1 MEVNVKVTVDL
12 GDRTMSLLGGVMAAN
27 AGIAKATESCTKVLE
42 KYAEEPAEQTN
53 ETAAAPAE
61 KPTRTRRTKEQ
72 IAAETAKPAPVKEPV
87 KVEAPEPEEEAAPD
101 FATLS
106 DEDKVGALR
115 TKVSQYT
122 KKGKSADIR
131 FMLAQFD
138 ARTVSQDEPLKPE
151 DYDAFNEAL
160 ERYGAG
166 ESVTDIFP
174 ELN

>member
-12 GDRTMSLLGGVMAAN
+12 GDRTMSLLGGAMAAN
-27 AGIAKATESCTKVLE
+27 AGIAKATDTVNKVLV
-42 KYAEEPAEQTN
+42 KYADEPAEKSD
-53 ETAAAPAE
+53 APQPE

-72 IAAETAKPAPVKEPV
+72 IAAAPTKEPV
-87 KVEAPEPEEEAAPD
+87 KVEAPEPKEEAAPD

-166 ESVTDIFP
+166 ASVTDIFP

>member
-27 AGIAKATESCTKVLE
+27 AGIAKATDTVNKVPE
-42 KYAEEPAEQTN
+42 KYADEPAEQAT
-53 ETAAAPAE
+53 AAPAE
-61 KPTRTRRTKEQ
+61 KPTRSRRTKDQ
-72 IAAETAKPAPVKEPV
+72 IAAETAKPAPAKEPV
-87 KVEAPEPEEEAAPD
+87 KVEAPEPEEAATD

-106 DEDKVGALR
+106 DEDKISALR
-115 TKVSQYT
+115 TKVAMHT

-174 ELN
+174 ELK

>member
-27 AGIAKATESCTKVLE
+27 AGIAKATDTANKVLE
-42 KYAEEPAEQTN
+42 KYADEPAEQAT
-53 ETAAAPAE
+53 AAPAE
-61 KPTRTRRTKEQ
+61 KPTRSRRTKDQ
-72 IAAETAKPAPVKEPV
+72 IAAETAKPAPAKEPV
-87 KVEAPEPEEEAAPD
+87 KVEAPEEEAAPD
-101 FATLS
+101 FASLS
-106 DEDKVGALR
+106 DEDKIDVLR
-115 TKVSQYT
+115 TKVASHT

-138 ARTVSQDEPLKPE
+138 ASTVSQNNPLKPE
-151 DYDAFNEAL
+151 DYNAFNEAL
-160 ERYGAG
+160 DRYGAG